1 MQCPTCNVV
10 YSNGLDVCPR
20 CKTAAP
26 QVSMSEEITDTE
38 NIATNGT
45 FLKDE
50 NEQVTDKQTETA
62 AQPSRLLKFPGKKRQ
77 EMPAWRKELLEKFKE
92 IQDKRTNEAVNDE
105 SEESS
110 PQVFSAPVTGE
121 SSKAHLEVVPP
132 APVNPIVAKA
142 LERIER
148 ANSKPIN
155 TPTTNVAMPKEERV
169 AMVAGSLPLEQKDRE
184 QRLSLIPPKQKA
196 QAASASANSNSNMQS
211 RSHTKNST
219 THTQSSSPVLQAA
232 KVQVAMPLNKEKT
245 DTGKNGSSAL
255 TDVSSNPAK
264 QSFNSQISKAS
275 IAAGVET
282 IKTENTKEVLKEI
295 SLQASDILE
304 TLSEPTAE
312 TFTNN
317 DSLTG
322 QYNDYAPYMPR
333 MISVLFD
340 SLAIIFAASPF
351 AAVLE
356 LGGVDWANER
366 ILLSLGGIL
375 LIVSF
380 FYLMA
385 SVAMLG
391 RTWGMATLSL
401 RVADA
406 ETGDSPTLGQSCGRA
421 LLFMLSFIALGLPF
435 LYSLFD
441 IEGRALHDRI
451 VGTIVL
457 KED

>member
-38 NIATNGT
+38 NTATNGL
-45 FLKDE
+45 FIKDE
-50 NEQVTDKQTETA
+50 NEQVTDKQIETA
-62 AQPSRLLKFPGKKRQ
+62 SKPSRLLKFPGKKRH

-92 IQDKRTNEAVNDE
+92 IQDKRSNEVNDE
-105 SEESS
+105 TEESLIE
-110 PQVFSAPVTGE
+110 VSAPLVSE
-121 SSKAHLEVVPP
+121 SSKTHLEVVQP

-148 ANSKPIN
+148 ANSKPLN
-155 TPTTNVAMPKEERV
+155 ASNTNVAMPKEERV

-196 QAASASANSNSNMQS
+196 QAASANANSSSNMQAQ
-211 RSHTKNST
+211 SHINNST
-219 THTQSSSPVLQAA
+219 THTKSSAPFLQTA
-232 KVQVAMPLNKEKT
+232 KTQVAKPLNNEKT
-245 DTGKNGSSAL
+245 DKGKNSSAVL
-255 TDVSSNPAK
+255 TDVSSNIAK

-304 TLSEPTAE
+304 TLSEPRAE
-312 TFTNN
+312 TFTDNN
-317 DSLTG
+317 LAG
-322 QYNDYAPYMPR
+322 QYDDYAPYMPR
-333 MISVLFD
+333 LVSVMFD

-406 ETGDSPTLGQSCGRA
+406 ETGDSPTFGQSCGRA
-421 LLFMLSFIALGLPF
+421 FLFMLSCIALGLPF

-441 IEGRALHDRI
+441 VEGRALHDRI

-457 KED
+457 KEE